1 MAAIVPLALAACAP
15 QGPTAE
21 DLIPDYRG
29 VATELLQGDLV
40 RFRVAM
46 TNVIGPENVADY
58 AECAAAGYTLVR
70 GFGFAQ
76 HIKTDVTEDAGVW
89 MGDATYLVSETLP
102 GGIKKLDA
110 EVLVANCREKGI
122 PLV

>member
-1 MAAIVPLALAACAP
+1 MIASLLATAACAP

-21 DLIPDYRG
+21 DLIPEYRG
-29 VATELLQGDLV
+29 VETELLQGDLV
-40 RFRVAM
+40 QFQVAM
-46 TNVIGPENVADY
+46 TNAIDAQNVANY

-76 HIKTDVTEDAGVW
+76 HIKTDVAEDAGIW
-89 MGDATYLVSETLP
+89 TGDATYLVSETLP
-102 GGIKKLDA
+102 AGIKKIDA
-110 EVLVANCREKGI
+110 EVVVANCREKGI

>member
-1 MAAIVPLALAACAP
+1 MAMIASLALAACGSQA
-15 QGPTAE
+15 PTAE

-29 VATELLQGDLV
+29 VETELLQGDLV
-40 RFRVAM
+40 RFRVSM
-46 TNVIGPENVADY
+46 TNALFPENVANY

-70 GFGFAQ
+70 GYGFAQ
-76 HIKTDVTEDAGVW
+76 HIKTDVAENDRVW
-89 MGDATYLVSETLP
+89 SGDATYLVSETLP

-110 EVLVANCREKGI
+110 EVVAANCREKGI

>member
-1 MAAIVPLALAACAP
+1 MAMIASLALAACGSQA
-15 QGPTAE
+15 PTAE

-29 VATELLQGDLV
+29 VETELLQGDLV
-40 RFRVAM
+40 RFRVSM
-46 TNVIGPENVADY
+46 TNALFPENVANY

-70 GFGFAQ
+70 GYGFAQ
-76 HIKTDVTEDAGVW
+76 HIKTDVAENNGVW
-89 MGDATYLVSETLP
+89 SGDATYLVSETLP

-110 EVLVANCREKGI
+110 EVVAANCREKGI